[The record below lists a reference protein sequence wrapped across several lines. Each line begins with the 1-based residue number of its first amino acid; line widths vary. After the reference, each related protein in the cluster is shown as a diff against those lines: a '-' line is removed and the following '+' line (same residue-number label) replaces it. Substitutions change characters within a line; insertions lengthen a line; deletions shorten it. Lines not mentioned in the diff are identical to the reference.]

1 MNSSYKDLINRIDE
15 KLLERSIKIN
25 RSRKLTRP
33 TLEMMALAA
42 SDLDLDDEQPREIL
56 NKEKER
62 GRQSEEIKAEDN
74 DDAENNYEDN
84 EVP

>member
-1 MNSSYKDLINRIDE
+1 MNSSYKDLINKIDE

-42 SDLDLDDEQPREIL
+42 PGLELDDEQPREIL

-74 DDAENNYEDN
+74 DDVENNYQEN
-84 EVP
+84 EVH